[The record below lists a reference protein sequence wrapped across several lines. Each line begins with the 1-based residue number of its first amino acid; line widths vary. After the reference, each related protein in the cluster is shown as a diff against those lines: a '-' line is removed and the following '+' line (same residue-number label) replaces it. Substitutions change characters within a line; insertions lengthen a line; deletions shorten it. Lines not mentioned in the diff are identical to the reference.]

1 MRKTEV
7 MTRDWAK
14 KIQDISKSSIQEL
27 KVCATHKELEDLR
40 IKYLGKKGIVTQLL
54 KQLKEIPEQERPQYG
69 KAVNQIKEQIAG
81 LIQEASEI
89 IEKKIQNERLNIE
102 CVDVT
107 LPGES
112 NPLGRLHP
120 ITQMTR
126 EMLDIFIRMG
136 FSVKEGPEI
145 ETEYHNFEALNIPS
159 DHPARDMQDTLY
171 IHDGLLLRTH
181 TSPVQIRVMQETE
194 PPLWI
199 VAPGRV
205 YRSDPADVSHS
216 PMFHQV
222 EGLCVDENIS
232 FANLKAILLSF
243 ARAVFGPE
251 IRLRFRPSYFPFT
264 EPSAEVDI
272 SCLVCQQAGCKVCSG
287 RGWLEV
293 LGAGMVHPKVFEAVG
308 YDPERYQGFAFGM
321 GVERIAML
329 KYGIHD
335 MRLFYENDMRF
346 LEQF

>member
-1 MRKTEV
+1 MSGHWQDNINQISQNALHE
-7 MTRDWAK
+7 AK
-14 KIQDISKSSIQEL
+14 SCTNQKD
-27 KVCATHKELEDLR
+27 LEEIR
-40 IKYLGKKGIVTQLL
+40 VKYLGKKGLITHLL
-54 KQLKEIPEQERPQYG
+54 KQLKDVPESERPGYG
-69 KAVNQIKEQIAG
+69 KSVNQAKE
-81 LIQEASEI
+81 LILKTVQDLADE
-89 IEKKIQNERLNIE
+89 IEKKCQQERLVSE
-102 CVDVT
+102 SVDVT
-107 LPGES
+107 LPGD
-112 NPLGRLHP
+112 PIALGRLHP
-120 ITQMTR
+120 ITQMTQ
-126 EMLDIFIRMG
+126 EIIDIFTRMG

-171 IHDGLLLRTH
+171 VSDGLLLRTH

-194 PPLWI
+194 PPLWVI
-199 VAPGRV
+199 APGKV

-232 FANLKAILLSF
+232 FANLKAILLTF
-243 ARAVFGPE
+243 AKAAFGSD
-251 IRLRFRPSYFPFT
+251 IKLRFRPSFFPFT

-272 SCLVCQQAGCKVCSG
+272 SCSVCQQAGCRLCSG

-308 YDPERYQGFAFGM
+308 YDPVKYQGFAFGM

-335 MRLFYENDMRF
+335 IRLFFENDKRF
-346 LEQF
+346 LDQF